1 MNWLSLLRMAR
12 WARNPPSAARVRLV
26 LAILAIC
33 LVVFAIETWIGW
45 PDWMSLEAE
54 RVPNR
59 VLR

>member
-1 MNWLSLLRMAR
+1 VNRFWLLRMAQ
-12 WARNPPSAARVRLV
+12 WARNPPSPKRVKLV
-26 LAILAIC
+26 LAVIACCIAIY
-33 LVVFAIETWIGW
+33 AIETWVGW

>member
-12 WARNPPSAARVRLV
+12 CARNPPSAARVRLV

-33 LVVFAIETWIGW
+33 LFVFAIETWIGW

>member
-1 MNWLSLLRMAR
+1 MNWQHLLRMAQ
-12 WARNPPSAARVRLV
+12 WARNPPSPARIKLV
-26 LAILAIC
+26 LAISAAC
-33 LVVFAIETWIGW
+33 LMIFAIETWVGW